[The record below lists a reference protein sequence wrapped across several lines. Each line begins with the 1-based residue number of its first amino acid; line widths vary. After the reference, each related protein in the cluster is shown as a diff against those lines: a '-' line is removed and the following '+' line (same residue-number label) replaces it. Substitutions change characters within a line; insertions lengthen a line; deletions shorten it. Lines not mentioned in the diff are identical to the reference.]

1 MSTHFPLL
9 PLITD
14 LYTKL
19 TFELR
24 VKGYFEIHYRPFI
37 CTYFNLKILVSFIFF
52 LDNCFIQITSITCKP
67 HMYALRTYFS
77 LIFSFF
83 ELNVCI

>member
-9 PLITD
+9 PSITD

-52 LDNCFIQITSITCKP
+52 LDNYVLSKLQ
-67 HMYALRTYFS
+67 
-77 LIFSFF
+77 
-83 ELNVCI
+83 V